1 MIKRGKVIKKMR
13 FEKEVGE
20 SLTYKFAQAAREM
33 KEQGKEIISLGLGE
47 PDFQTPDY
55 VVEATMKAM
64 RDGYTHYSATQ
75 GWPEL
80 RKLIAED
87 CNKSYG
93 SDYTVNDVIVTPG
106 IKSAVYFALAA
117 ILEPQDEIIL
127 ISPYYVS
134 YPAMVKLAE
143 PTARIVNV
151 TLSKD
156 FTLDT
161 EQLKKAFNRNTKAI
175 LINSPNNPTGMVLN
189 KDEVE
194 LVVRL
199 AVENDAYIV
208 SDEVYEKLIYSG
220 QKHTSFGLY
229 QEIKDRLVICNG
241 YSKSHAMTG
250 WRLGYAIGAHN
261 VIAKMNK
268 LQQHINTNTCTF
280 IQVGACS
287 IYKNEPVHIRPYVE
301 ELEQRIDYFDKE
313 LNKLDYITAVR
324 PKAGFFYFV
333 DISAI
338 GVDSNTFCADLL
350 KKTGIASTPGIAFG
364 PEWDSYVRFSIAVP
378 MATLERAVGLLND
391 YKYRE

>member
-1 MIKRGKVIKKMR
+1 MH

-20 SLTYKFAQAAREM
+20 SLTYKFAQAAGEM
-33 KEQGKEIISLGLGE
+33 RVQGREIISLGLGE
-47 PDFQTPDY
+47 PDFKTPDY

-64 RDGYTHYSATQ
+64 QDGFTHYSATQ
-75 GWPEL
+75 GWPDL

-87 CNKSYG
+87 CNKTYG
-93 SDYTVNDVIVTPG
+93 SDYTMNDVIVTPG

-143 PTARIVNV
+143 PTAKIMNV

-156 FTLDT
+156 FTLDV
-161 EQLKKAFNRNTKAI
+161 EKLKTAFNKNTKAI
-175 LINSPNNPTGMVLN
+175 LVNTPNNPTGMVLS
-189 KDEVE
+189 KEEVE
-194 LVVRL
+194 LLVQL
-199 AVENDAYIV
+199 AKENDAYIV
-208 SDEVYEKLIYSG
+208 SDEVYEKLVYSG
-220 QKHTSFGLY
+220 HQHTSFGLY
-229 QEIKDRLVICNG
+229 QEIKDKLIICNG

-250 WRLGYAIGAHN
+250 WRLGYAIGAHD

-268 LQQHINTNTCTF
+268 LQQHINTNTCIF
-280 IQVGACS
+280 VQVGACS
-287 IYKNEPVHIRPYVE
+287 IYKSEPVHIAPYVA
-301 ELEQRIDYFDKE
+301 ELEKRIEYFDTE
-313 LNKLDYITAVR
+313 LNKLPYINAVR

-333 DISAI
+333 DISAT

-350 KKTGIASTPGIAFG
+350 KKTGIASTPGVAFG

-378 MATLERAVGLLND
+378 MATLERAVALLND
-391 YKYRE
+391 YRYEG

>member
-1 MIKRGKVIKKMR
+1 MHFG
-13 FEKEVGE
+13 KEVGE
-20 SLTYKFAQAAREM
+20 SLTYKFAQTAGEM
-33 KEQGKEIISLGLGE
+33 RAQGKEIISLGLGE
-47 PDFQTPDY
+47 PDFKTPDY

-64 RDGYTHYSATQ
+64 QDGFTHYSATQ

-93 SDYTVNDVIVTPG
+93 SDYTMNDVIVTPG

-117 ILEPQDEIIL
+117 VLEPQDEIIL

-143 PTARIVNV
+143 PTTKIVNV
-151 TLSKD
+151 TLSRD
-156 FTLDT
+156 FTLDAKK
-161 EQLKKAFNRNTKAI
+161 LKRAFNKNTKAI
-175 LINSPNNPTGMVLN
+175 LVNTPNNPTGMVLSR
-189 KDEVE
+189 DEVE
-194 LVVRL
+194 MVVRL
-199 AVENDAYIV
+199 AVENDAYII
-208 SDEVYEKLIYSG
+208 SDEVYEKLVYRDYV
-220 QKHTSFGLY
+220 HTSFALY
-229 QEIKDRLVICNG
+229 EEVRDRLIVCNG

-250 WRLGYAIGAHN
+250 WRLGYAIGVHD

-287 IYKNEPVHIRPYVE
+287 IYRNEPVHIRPYVE
-301 ELEQRIDYFDKE
+301 ELEKRIRYFDGE
-313 LNKLDYITAVR
+313 LNKLDYFTGVR

-333 DISAI
+333 DISAT

-378 MATLERAVGLLND
+378 MATLERAVALLND
-391 YKYRE
+391 YNYGAER

>member
-1 MIKRGKVIKKMR
+1 MH

-20 SLTYKFAQAAREM
+20 SLTYKFAQAAGEM
-33 KEQGKEIISLGLGE
+33 RAQGREIISLGLGE
-47 PDFQTPDY
+47 PDFKTPDY
-55 VVEATMKAM
+55 VTEATVKAL

-87 CNKSYG
+87 CNQEYG
-93 SDYTVNDVIVTPG
+93 SAYTANDVIVTPG
-106 IKSAVYFALAA
+106 IKASVYFALAA
-117 ILEPQDEIIL
+117 TLEPQDEIIL

-143 PTARIVNV
+143 PTAKIVNV
-151 TLSKD
+151 TLNWD
-156 FTLDT
+156 FTLDR
-161 EQLKKAFNRNTKAI
+161 EKLKAAFSDNTKAI
-175 LINSPNNPTGMVLN
+175 LVNTPNNPTGMVLS
-189 KDEVE
+189 KEEVE
-194 LVVRL
+194 LIVEL
-199 AVENDAYIV
+199 ARDNDAFII
-208 SDEVYEKLIYSG
+208 SDEVYEQLVYDG
-220 QKHTSFGLY
+220 YKHTSFGLY
-229 QEIKDRLVICNG
+229 PQIRNRLVICNG

-250 WRLGYAIGAHN
+250 WRLGYAIGAHD
-261 VIAKMNK
+261 VIAKMNR

-280 IQVGACS
+280 VQVGACS

-301 ELEQRIDYFDKE
+301 ELEKRIAYFDSE
-313 LNKLDYITAVR
+313 LNKLDCFKGIR

-333 DISAI
+333 DISAA

-378 MATLERAVGLLND
+378 MATLERAVELLKN
-391 YKYRE
+391 YRYGE